1 MPLITPL
8 LKNIRAQARAKQ
20 EEEEEDNRV
29 VGLTLSEIRR
39 LATREEF
46 AENARAAKNK
56 LRIGVED

>member
-20 EEEEEDNRV
+20 EEEDIRV
-29 VGLTLSEIRR
+29 VGLTLSEIQR
-39 LATREEF
+39 LAAREEF

>member
-8 LKNIRAQARAKQ
+8 LKKIHSQARTV
-20 EEEEEDNRV
+20 EEEDDGV
-29 VGLTLSEIRR
+29 VGLTLSEIRK

>member
-20 EEEEEDNRV
+20 EEDNRV

>member
-20 EEEEEDNRV
+20 EEEDNRV

>member
-8 LKNIRAQARAKQ
+8 LKNIRAQAKAKQ
-20 EEEEEDNRV
+20 EEDNRV
-29 VGLTLSEIRR
+29 VGLTLSEIQR

-46 AENARAAKNK
+46 VENARAAKNK

>member
-8 LKNIRAQARAKQ
+8 LKKIHAQARTV
-20 EEEEEDNRV
+20 EEEDDGV
-29 VGLTLSEIRR
+29 VGLTLSEIRK